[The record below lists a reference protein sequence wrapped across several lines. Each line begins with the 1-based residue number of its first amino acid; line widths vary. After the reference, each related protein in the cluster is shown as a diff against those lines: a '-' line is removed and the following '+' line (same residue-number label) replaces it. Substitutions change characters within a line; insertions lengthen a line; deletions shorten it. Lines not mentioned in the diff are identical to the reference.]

1 MNVLLFLFGWPGEIK
16 GKKTRKA
23 SRGKA
28 KKVHEQEEKRAI
40 LLVEPWL
47 CQVFNENCCHSP
59 ST

>member
-28 KKVHEQEEKRAI
+28 KKVHEQEEK
-40 LLVEPWL
+40 
-47 CQVFNENCCHSP
+47 
-59 ST
+59 